1 MRPMLF
7 LRETATALVAAL
19 IATGFAVSSAGA
31 QTPIPS
37 VGVIQDVPGA
47 TDRPD
52 PSLTYKL
59 AFDITAMPSSADT
72 ISPALTGIARMVN
85 TLRAHGVPADRIQAT
100 AVFHGLPIV
109 LVTKDETYRNRTGG
123 KGNPN
128 LELIRQLAA
137 AGVKFAV
144 CGGSARAQN
153 YQASDLL
160 PGVTL
165 NLAAP
170 LTFIDL
176 QTRGYVKVDM

>member
-1 MRPMLF
+1 MRRLLF
-7 LRETATALVAAL
+7 LHKAPAALAMALVA
-19 IATGFAVSSAGA
+19 TSFAVSPAGA
-31 QTPIPS
+31 QMAVPS

-59 AFDITAMPSSADT
+59 AFDITSMPSSADA

-85 TLRAHGVPADRIQAT
+85 TLRAHGVPANRIQAT
-100 AVFHGLPIV
+100 AVFHGLPIA

-128 LELIRQLAA
+128 IDLIRQLAA

-165 NLAAP
+165 NLSAP
-170 LTFIDL
+170 MTFIDL